1 MADLPYSGLI
11 DEINQTPESIDLYQN
26 MTSKFKTWINNQTRL
41 NATNMNELTS
51 FIRGYS
57 EEVGNKI
64 EDFISLTLRNLVE
77 LNAGWKVQADT
88 ISSTGQRTP
97 HKGELFN
104 DYANNTA
111 EGLFSSAE
119 GTHTTA
125 SGENSHAQN
134 EHTTA
139 SGKNSTAMG
148 DESIASG
155 ENSLA
160 GGAGSVAGGDNSTAF
175 GQATT
180 ANYTNQFVIGKYNA
194 NSQNNIFEIGNGTS
208 PTQTKN
214 IFLVTTEGK
223 TIGGV
228 DNLDKDTD
236 TPETLAPKGYVDE
249 QIDRLDKNVWLGYI
263 EVTQAQYD
271 DSEQFT
277 TLLNNAVLDFTK
289 DTHPPDGRPRR
300 NGDQI
305 TVEITDLPEGEPG
318 TPEIWMFVDP
328 DPKEGEEPQDPTP
341 GTWQFF
347 SSLQP
352 LMEATINNYGLV
364 KLGKNITLNDN
375 GQLMMVWN
383 DWT

>member
-119 GTHTTA
+119 GTYTTA

-228 DNLDKDTD
+228 DNLNKDTD
-236 TPETLAPKGYVDE
+236 SAETLTPKGYVDE

-305 TVEITDLPEGEPG
+305 TVEITDLPGGEPG

-328 DPKEGEEPQDPTP
+328 DPKEGEESQDPTP

-375 GQLMMVWN
+375 GQLMMIWN